1 MRIQID
7 IEKHHLAY
15 LTALIVVLI
24 AGIAIATAPPNGH
37 DVSQIDFD
45 SPIPSL
51 SVSGT
56 AELGILR
63 LEDTAGNGVFWDIQE
78 VAPSNDLTFTYG
90 TEKVRITAMGKVGI
104 GTPAPHPIETHSWLT
119 VSGSDPKAVTTTVI
133 NEGGGQVAN
142 YLLRRSNGV
151 TNSRF
156 GWYIPPGTE
165 DALNLYHGDG
175 AEGGVDPDINVISF
189 KGDGKV
195 NINGI
200 LTKYGSS
207 RATLCYKFFPTL
219 RTKWRRHT
227 WTDADCSHGIPKTGA
242 IFIGEARSSNG
253 LHHLTECLITRG
265 GVYTNPNAGSVT
277 ASIKCLYIQP

>member
-24 AGIAIATAPPNGH
+24 AGIAIASAPPNGH
-37 DVSQIDFD
+37 TANQIDFN
-45 SPIPSL
+45 SQIPSL

-63 LEDTAGNGVFWDIQE
+63 LADTGNNQVYWDIQE
-78 VAPSNDLTFTYG
+78 ESNNDLTFKYMN
-90 TEKVRITAMGKVGI
+90 EKVRITAMGDVGI
-104 GTPAPHPIETHSWLT
+104 GINPDEIEHFRKSKLT
-119 VSGSDPKAVTTTVI
+119 VSGSDPIVVATTVI

-165 DALNLYHGDG
+165 DVLSLYHGDG

-200 LTKYGSS
+200 LTKNGNP
-207 RATLCYKFFPTL
+207 RATLCFKQFPTPG
-219 RTKWRRHT
+219 TGWKRHT

-253 LHHLTECLITRG
+253 LHHLTECLLTRG
-265 GVYTNPNAGSVT
+265 GVYNHKNGGNVAG
-277 ASIKCLYIQP
+277 SIKCLYIQP